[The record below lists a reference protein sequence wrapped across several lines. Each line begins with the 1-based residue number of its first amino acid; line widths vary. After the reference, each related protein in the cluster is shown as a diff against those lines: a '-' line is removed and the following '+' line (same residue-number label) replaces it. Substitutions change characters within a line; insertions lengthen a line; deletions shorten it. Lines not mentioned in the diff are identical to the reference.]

1 MNYYVSVPQTSPSE
15 LTNADRVTIGIV
27 GLILLVTILGL
38 IFAALDI
45 PGQIDNKKSERNRD
59 EQQILSAIANACEKT
74 ADIFQPGATVADIVV
89 ATNLPVSRVLRIVK
103 QFKRDEIV
111 KEGQNENG
119 NKIYFV

>member
-1 MNYYVSVPQTSPSE
+1 MNYYIFVVQTGSSE
-15 LTNADRVTIGIV
+15 LTNGDRIATSIV
-27 GLILLVTILGL
+27 AFMGLVLLVALVL
-38 IFAALDI
+38 AALDI
-45 PGQIDNKKSERNRD
+45 PGQIDNRKYEKNRD
-59 EQQILSAIANACEKT
+59 EQQILSAIANASEKT

-103 QFKRDEIV
+103 KFKRNEIV